1 MNFIQ
6 AVRPRRLWVVALLVT
21 TLLALL
27 WSRTSAAPLPAQPAQ
42 AAAADWL
49 IMVYLD
55 ADDNSLEED
64 MLIDMQEMEVVGSSE
79 NVHIV
84 VQVDRFVGAYDGMED
99 FTSARRYYVT
109 QDDDPTEIG
118 SEMVEDLG
126 EVTMGDGGT
135 LEEFIVW
142 AVENYP
148 AQKTMLIMSDHGMGW
163 PGGFGD
169 PDPDVLGADDILMR
183 EWFDQDSMWLM
194 EIDRTLASSLK
205 AAGLKQFDVVGFDA
219 CLMAQLEVFT
229 ALAPYAKYAVASEET
244 EPGVGW
250 AYAAWMTELT
260 ENPTWTGADLSKSI
274 VRTYIDDDLRPYWD
288 ADFRGEMEPEQL
300 APVLFND
307 ATLTAVDLSAIPAL
321 NTALDGFTAA
331 LTGIDQNGV
340 AKARTYAQAYESVF
354 GEEGEDGSKWPSPYI
369 DLGHFAQL
377 VMKGNSDASLQTAGK
392 ALQAALKKA
401 VILERHGVGRK
412 GSQGIAIYFPVKSMV
427 QTEDNL
433 GYTTVAARFTETTQ
447 WDEFL
452 GFHASGG
459 VTQSFNKPKADP
471 VAVAREALSEE
482 LLEEDID
489 YLFELIAQLIDEE
502 YTPEEMIPI
511 LVDEVGYPQEVADYM
526 LENGLLAPSPASR
539 SASTARAFAKPVKVG
554 PIKLSAEL
562 AEPDAPVNISTE
574 ITGDR
579 LAYVYSFIGRFLPKD
594 DVLII
599 EDQDYIF
606 ADESQDVGGVTV
618 PVWPAD
624 GFIVDFDWEPTVYAI
639 SDGESS
645 LRVLFAPE
653 SYGDSPTYA
662 VNGVYH
668 FKDGSPDKYAK
679 LLFREGELVQ
689 IFGFTGA
696 GTDGKG
702 APREIR
708 STPGDTITLIEEG
721 LNLADD
727 AQGSYNREIGDL
739 TFGDTP
745 FFIEETPAPSGN
757 YVVGIIAED
766 LDGQTYEQY
775 EGLFVINPDAVA
787 EDGFAPYANDEL
799 AFALLYPETWTVDE
813 SDPEAISFVSDD
825 EAAFITVEQL
835 SYPDADSLL
844 AASEQALQDAVESL
858 GEEADLADLE
868 FGEAQD
874 YVLGSYDARLID
886 FFATLD
892 DIPLLGTVVASTPTE
907 GVTHVVLAVA
917 QDDIYTDT
925 APLFDAVFF
934 SFDVLLSGIDR
945 GVAGA
950 APPVVDE
957 VLFEDDFSDP
967 ESGLFQDEVAQE
979 WGRGYYDAKTKQYV
993 YALTPDPGAIF
1004 DYYVD
1009 VELPD
1014 SFVYQAVTS
1023 FTGSADNLYGLIF
1036 QVLDEEQ
1043 FYLFR
1048 VSGDGYFIVDKSTA
1062 DGLETLVDWTIGDA
1076 ISTEEGGENVLTV
1089 VGNGG
1094 DYALYVNDQWV
1105 GSFSDNSYTAGTV
1118 GIVADNFDAK
1128 TGTTFTFDDLV
1139 VG

>member
-1 MNFIQ
+1 MIW
-6 AVRPRRLWVVALLVT
+6 AK
-21 TLLALL
+21 
-27 WSRTSAAPLPAQPAQ
+27 S
-42 AAAADWL
+42 
-49 IMVYLD
+49 
-55 ADDNSLEED
+55 
-64 MLIDMQEMEVVGSSE
+64 
-79 NVHIV
+79 
-84 VQVDRFVGAYDGMED
+84 
-99 FTSARRYYVT
+99 
-109 QDDDPTEIG
+109 
-118 SEMVEDLG
+118 
-126 EVTMGDGGT
+126 TMGDGGT

-229 ALAPYAKYAVASEET
+229 AIAPYAKYAVASEET

-307 ATLTAVDLSAIPAL
+307 ATLTAVDLSAIPAV

-412 GSQGIAIYFPVKSMV
+412 GSQGIAIYFPVKSMY
-427 QTEDNL
+427 QTAENL

-539 SASTARAFAKPVKVG
+539 SASAARAFAKPIKVG

-562 AEPDAPVNISTE
+562 AEPGAPVNISTE

-639 SDGESS
+639 SDGETS

-653 SYGDSPTYA
+653 SYGDAPTYA

-708 STPGDTITLIEEG
+708 ATPGDTITLIEEG

-739 TFGDTP
+739 TFGDTT

-917 QDDIYTDT
+917 QDDVYTDT

-950 APPVVDE
+950 APPAIDE

-967 ESGLFQDEVAQE
+967 ESGLLP
-979 WGRGYYDAKTKQYV
+979 GRGRPGVGPRLLRRQDQAIRLRPHPGPRGHLRLLRGCGIARQ
-993 YALTPDPGAIF
+993 LRLSSRDQLHRQRRQPLWPDLPSAGRGAILPLPGQRRRLLHRGQIHRGRPGNPGGLDHRRLHLHRRGRRERPHRGRQRRRLRPLCQRPMGGQLQRRQLHRRHRRHRGRQLRRQDRDDLHLRQSGGGIASGVIRNICHELHGF
-1004 DYYVD
+1004 LRIMSFKSREKSWIVAIQRNP
-1009 VELPD
+1009 VSHALPD
-1014 SFVYQAVTS
+1014 HTDRHFLSCF
-1023 FTGSADNLYGLIF
+1023 
-1036 QVLDEEQ
+1036 
-1043 FYLFR
+1043 
-1048 VSGDGYFIVDKSTA
+1048 
-1062 DGLETLVDWTIGDA
+1062 
-1076 ISTEEGGENVLTV
+1076 
-1089 VGNGG
+1089 
-1094 DYALYVNDQWV
+1094 
-1105 GSFSDNSYTAGTV
+1105 
-1118 GIVADNFDAK
+1118 
-1128 TGTTFTFDDLV
+1128 
-1139 VG
+1139 